1 VSTAPAAAVLVNL
14 VGFLLGALLYGL
26 LLAMVLRARA
36 PASSSRLLLMTGLL
50 GLLWNVGGM
59 FAYGLGT
66 PVTGHAVSVLLFLAF
81 TALGFLP
88 AVVVHSVVTPID
100 MRAGRF
106 ARTCVALA
114 YLLSATA
121 AGFHARAAIAA
132 GTLPSGRA
140 LTILTVGFAGL
151 IVALLFNTRGR
162 RREGRALWVVALSVF
177 AVSALHL
184 GQHTGGE
191 SWWTE
196 ALGHHASV
204 PLALAILH
212 RDYRF
217 ALADI
222 FLKRALSVTLL
233 VGTILALH
241 LGVGASWLASV
252 FPSGPSSP
260 SLTAYLLGLA
270 LAAALLHA
278 PLRQWAEWF
287 VDRVVLRRP
296 PYAELTPAVGRE
308 LGLHDDPHTV
318 LYLASRR
325 LTEALDASWSTVVE
339 ITAQT
344 TEGGHAPISVG
355 AAAES
360 ALREMSCRPID
371 DSSPD
376 PATLRGPHLIAVV
389 PTVDRPAFAFI
400 FGALLGGRRLL
411 SDDFS
416 LIEAVTA
423 TAGRRLDSI
432 RVAHERYEASLRE
445 QQISRL
451 ATEAELR
458 ALRAQLNPHFLFNA
472 LTTIDY
478 LIQAAPERAH
488 ATLLRL
494 TSLLRG
500 VLRRTRSEFSTLG
513 EEIEL
518 VRAYLHIEEA
528 RFEERLRVSVAVP
541 EELLRLRVPSLILQ
555 PLVENAVKHG
565 IAPNA
570 AGGEVT
576 VLARLESPP
585 PDFSPAVIVTIRDT
599 GVGASPRAI
608 ERGRSRGL
616 GISSVERR
624 LDTHYGKRAALHV
637 SSDPYRG
644 TTVELRLPTAPHEPV
659 AAGESSAVH

>member
-50 GLLWNVGGM
+50 GLLWNLGGM

-66 PVTGHAVSVLLFLAF
+66 PVTGLGVSVLIFLAF

-100 MRAGRF
+100 ARAGRF

-121 AGFHARAAIAA
+121 AVFHARAAIVA
-132 GTLPSGRA
+132 GTLPSGTA

-151 IVALLFNTRGR
+151 IVTLLFDTRGR

-184 GQHTGGE
+184 AQHTGGE

-233 VGTILALH
+233 VGAILALH

-252 FPSGPSSP
+252 PSGPSSP

-270 LAAALLHA
+270 LAAALLHG

-318 LYLASRR
+318 LDVASRR
-325 LTEALDASWSTVVE
+325 LSDALDASWSTVVE
-339 ITAQT
+339 VTGPPP
-344 TEGGHAPISVG
+344 EGGHAPISIG

-360 ALREMSCRPID
+360 ALRAMSCRPID

-376 PATLRGPHLIAVV
+376 PATLRAPHLVAVV
-389 PTVDRPAFAFI
+389 PTVDRPAFALI

-416 LIEAVTA
+416 LIEAVTT

-432 RVAHERYEASLRE
+432 RVAHERYEASIRE

-488 ATLLRL
+488 ATLLGL

-541 EELLRLRVPSLILQ
+541 DELLRLRVPSLILQ

-585 PDFSPAVIVTIRDT
+585 TDLAPAVIVTIRDT

-608 ERGRSRGL
+608 ERGRSLGL

-624 LDTHYGKRAALHV
+624 LHTHYGGRAALHV
-637 SSDPYRG
+637 SSHPYRG
-644 TTVELRLPTAPHEPV
+644 TTVELRLPTSPHESV
-659 AAGESSAVH
+659 AAEGSSVVH